1 MNKYF
6 NYLVPLRVHGEGHYQ
21 LTSVKDVKVTQEFLS
36 LNIEDKKCQHE
47 TTLDE
52 CRTKMY
58 LSKMRNICKCFP
70 YGIWA
75 QEKVCF
81 KSQLCFTYKIITS
94 LTYNF

>member
-58 LSKMRNICKCFP
+58 LSKIRNICKGRFQIKKQKKVGNFP
-70 YGIWA
+70 
-75 QEKVCF
+75 
-81 KSQLCFTYKIITS
+81 
-94 LTYNF
+94 